1 LILREAFSIIL
12 ERYVDGLEVRRCYVL
27 KRYLVLELSTGVCG
41 VAYYPRDLTPKEPKL
56 TTFDPIAAAKLCT
69 SRVSGRRAIGIA
81 ALNALTW
88 ALKPTLEFR
97 FGDPLDM
104 LDVCGKRV
112 AMVGYFKPI
121 FWRFKD
127 ARCLKIIER
136 KRMRGVYPP
145 SKAREVLG
153 EADVVLIT
161 GSCLVYGGLER
172 YLLLSKS
179 AEKVI
184 VLGPTSSMTPEPFF
198 RRGADIVAG
207 VKIENCSHL
216 FESEGR
222 AADVLK
228 SGVKVYFE
236 KAR

>member
-1 LILREAFSIIL
+1 
-12 ERYVDGLEVRRCYVL
+12 
-27 KRYLVLELSTGVCG
+27 
-41 VAYYPRDLTPKEPKL
+41 
-56 TTFDPIAAAKLCT
+56 
-69 SRVSGRRAIGIA
+69 
-81 ALNALTW
+81 
-88 ALKPTLEFR
+88 
-97 FGDPLDM
+97 
-104 LDVCGKRV
+104 
-112 AMVGYFKPI
+112 
-121 FWRFKD
+121 
-127 ARCLKIIER
+127 
-136 KRMRGVYPP
+136 
-145 SKAREVLG
+145 VLG

-222 AADVLK
+222 VADVLK